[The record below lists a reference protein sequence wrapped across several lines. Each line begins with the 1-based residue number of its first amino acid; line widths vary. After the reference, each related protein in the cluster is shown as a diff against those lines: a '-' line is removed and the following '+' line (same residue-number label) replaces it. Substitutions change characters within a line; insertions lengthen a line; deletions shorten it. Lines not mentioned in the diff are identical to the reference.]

1 MPMRQIKPEDPTP
14 VTVSN
19 TIPAGTAGNSAAKA
33 ATVSVVSIAIGT
45 DGGTGDAGMVSW
57 INPESSTIL
66 VTNAFLRWTTT
77 GTGTFDLGVSDDGT
91 GSSDNLINGGEAQR
105 RRHSRYHRGGAGLR
119 SRPRRYGSQQLHRRQ
134 DFGDGINRPRLR
146 SHHVPAPAGLDQW
159 RASRCSLIGP
169 SG

>member
-1 MPMRQIKPEDPTP
+1 MPMKQIKPEDPTP

-45 DGGTGDAGMVSW
+45 DGGTANAGMVSW

-77 GTGTFDLGVSDDGT
+77 GTGTFDMGVSDDGT
-91 GSSDNLINGGEAQR
+91 GASDNMINGGTMNTAVAGVLMAIKTNVAGSAGTIGVAQGYVLGPGGTGANN
-105 RRHSRYHRGGAGLR
+105 SIVAKTSETASTARGSVVITYL
-119 SRPRRYGSQQLHRRQ
+119 PL
-134 DFGDGINRPRLR
+134 
-146 SHHVPAPAGLDQW
+146 LD
-159 RASRCSLIGP
+159 
-169 SG
+169 